1 MVETIFWAVVVG
13 AIIGGLG
20 RLLIRGHQNISLV
33 MTVVIGI
40 VAAFIGGYIAEQ
52 LGVGSAGPI
61 NWIQLFIQVAVA
73 AGGVA
78 LYTGNSGSRGR
89 SRSSSR
95 RR

>member
-1 MVETIFWAVVVG
+1 MVEAIFYAIVVG

-20 RLLIRGHQNISLV
+20 RLIIRGHQNISLV
-33 MTVVIGI
+33 MTIVIGV
-40 VAAFIGGYIAEQ
+40 VAAFVGGYLADL
-52 LGVGSAGPI
+52 LGLGMAGQI
-61 NWIQLFIQVAVA
+61 DWIRLFIQVAVA

-78 LYTGNSGSRGR
+78 LYTGNAGSRGR